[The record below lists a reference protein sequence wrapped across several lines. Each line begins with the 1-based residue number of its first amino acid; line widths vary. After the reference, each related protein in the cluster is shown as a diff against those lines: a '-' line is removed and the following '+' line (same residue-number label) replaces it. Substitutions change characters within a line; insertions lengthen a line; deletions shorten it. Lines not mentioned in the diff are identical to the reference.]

1 MARDPYEIRKIYEEM
16 ESELIASMQRTLARH
31 TAWEM
36 DEGFQWEQWQL
47 TKLREL
53 QAYRRRNAEIIGKA
67 SGKAETLVDEVLLG
81 SFAAGE
87 QNVDMIVRAAI
98 DLPDDFKEDVAREVL
113 AGRIFDDLPDA
124 GLEDSFFSVNEKKL
138 EALQESVKGDLRK
151 AEHAALRKMDDVYRQ
166 TLYRAEVNMAAGAKT
181 LKQAVDM
188 STREFLEKGID
199 SVEYSNGRRINIASY
214 AEMALRTA
222 SQRATFMGEGKKR
235 NEWGI
240 YTVVM
245 SAHANCSPMCL
256 PYQGTVMI
264 DDVYS
269 NGTQEVDQKLVPLSV
284 AMENHAFHPNCRH
297 TLSTFFPGISQ
308 LPAPIDDEKAV
319 ENYEAEQKQRYI
331 ERNIRRYKRLLEGS
345 FDEVN
350 QRRYAKKVTEWNER
364 MNNHLAQ
371 FPHLRRDK
379 TREQVVV

>member
-16 ESELIASMQRTLARH
+16 EAELIASMYRTIARH
-31 TAWEM
+31 TAWEEL
-36 DEGFQWEQWQL
+36 EGFKWEQWQIA
-47 TKLREL
+47 KLREL
-53 QAYRRRNAEIIGKA
+53 RAYRRRNAEIIGKA
-67 SGKAETLVDEVLLG
+67 SSKAETLIDDVLLG

-87 QNVDMIVRAAI
+87 QSVEMIVQAVI
-98 DLPDDFKEDVAREVL
+98 DLPTDAKAKLVL
-113 AGRIFDDLPDA
+113 PDPIVKKLPDA
-124 GLEDSFFSVNEKKL
+124 GRETSFFGVNEKKL
-138 EALQESVKGDLRK
+138 EALQESVKGDLKK

-188 STREFLEKGID
+188 STKDFLEKGID
-199 SVEYSNGRRINIASY
+199 SVEYSNGRRVNIASY

-222 SQRATFMGEGKKR
+222 SQRATFLGEGKKR

-245 SAHANCSPMCL
+245 SAHNNCSPMCL

-269 NGTQEVDQKLVPLSV
+269 NGTQEVDPKLVLLSV

-308 LPAPIDDEKAV
+308 LPKPIDDKKAV

-345 FDEVN
+345 LDEVN
-350 QRRYAKKVTEWNER
+350 QRRYGNKVREWNER
-364 MNNHLAQ
+364 MKLHLAEH
-371 FPHLRRDK
+371 PHLRRDK